1 MVTGGV
7 VGAMGSGAICVGI
20 GVATVGVGGAVCAV
34 VVAGLGSAVGGNAF
48 SKVGETIG
56 EIVYK
61 VVR

>member
-1 MVTGGV
+1 M
-7 VGAMGSGAICVGI
+7 
-20 GVATVGVGGAVCAV
+20 GGAVCAV

-56 EIVYK
+56 EVVYK